1 MEAPDKI
8 WVISEVYYPDEQ
20 GGGHFMTKL
29 AEGLAR
35 TYRVH
40 VICGFPY
47 YTRKDQDIP
56 RSEERNRVRIE
67 RAVHK
72 F

>member
-1 MEAPDKI
+1 
-8 WVISEVYYPDEQ
+8 
-20 GGGHFMTKL
+20 MTKL

-67 RAVHK
+67 RCRPQVLTRDI
-72 F
+72 FL